1 LDEDWRHLTFPE
13 LRAITSYPKGGGW
26 EESKPGVDIKW
37 KLAHHFEYPEICEER
52 VHLAFSEFVKSGMD
66 AKLFGPYSSLE
77 PISQNKAK
85 GQRDAYIDMIPDHQN
100 TNRSVGNVTLAGAI
114 NLDAEVAVLT
124 EPVQEGKIIKP
135 RTMTLRDVIRKL
147 YVKIGTRKFPAFLY
161 SFKTY
166 NGQHLLWFWDT
177 VHEIREWI
185 DVFRQNG
192 PAYIWHRMMHWG
204 WDKGSCK
211 RLFLASFDSEMAI
224 AAMNSVWNAKHQ
236 KIISVASG
244 SDAATR
250 LHFGTSPFILRTGE
264 EKEARIKPT
273 EVQHS
278 NLGVGDIGG
287 KDVDDMKSVGDQSD
301 TETVW
306 EDYDDNEVFE
316 GDDVS
321 EMGDDDGLDND
332 AEEGS
337 DDKATRNN
345 EDRYGD
351 GDDDGDEMD
360 MQMTMRITMILIVAP
375 ESAVVTPMARILV
388 LSLLFSLCLRRINV
402 FAMRTAAS
410 WPRWRQSLW
419 RCCTAPMPRTL
430 LPLKPKLQP
439 WVRL

>member
-1 LDEDWRHLTFPE
+1 
-13 LRAITSYPKGGGW
+13 
-26 EESKPGVDIKW
+26 
-37 KLAHHFEYPEICEER
+37 
-52 VHLAFSEFVKSGMD
+52 
-66 AKLFGPYSSLE
+66 
-77 PISQNKAK
+77 
-85 GQRDAYIDMIPDHQN
+85 
-100 TNRSVGNVTLAGAI
+100 
-114 NLDAEVAVLT
+114 
-124 EPVQEGKIIKP
+124 
-135 RTMTLRDVIRKL
+135 
-147 YVKIGTRKFPAFLY
+147 
-161 SFKTY
+161 
-166 NGQHLLWFWDT
+166 
-177 VHEIREWI
+177 
-185 DVFRQNG
+185 
-192 PAYIWHRMMHWG
+192 
-204 WDKGSCK
+204 
-211 RLFLASFDSEMAI
+211 MAI